1 MKILHVVQG
10 YPPAIGGTEEAFG
23 HLSEQL
29 VRQFG
34 DEVCVFT
41 TNCYG
46 GDAFNRFGLPL
57 MKAGTTK
64 TNNVEVKR
72 FKVIRWVSWLFK
84 IPQYVAYKMKCNCSQ
99 YLRTL
104 YQGPVIAGLGRAIR
118 QSDAD
123 LVVASSFPLLHM
135 YTAVKAAK
143 KAAKPVILV
152 GGLHPEDAWSFD
164 RPMIAEALK
173 AADACIAYTGYEA
186 GQILKMGVA
195 QENIYTIGLGVDL
208 QTNNPETQA
217 DIRDR
222 LGLNDVPV
230 VGYIG
235 QISAHKGVDL
245 LVKAMQVVWVQHPET
260 QLLIAG
266 ARRPFVE
273 KVEELIAGLPDW
285 QLNNIV
291 IHYDFPDEEKA
302 SLYQA
307 LDVFVYPSRYE
318 SFGIAFLEAWNAH
331 KPVIG
336 RKVGAVPWVVE
347 DGVNG
352 LLFDSDDIGGLAS
365 AINQLIEDPELA
377 HRLAENG
384 NQKVISQYT
393 WSAIACQF
401 HAVYA
406 EVIDRKRGAWQ
417 A

>member
-29 VRQFG
+29 VRNFG
-34 DEVCVFT
+34 DEVTVFT
-41 TNCYG
+41 TNCFG

-57 MKAGTTK
+57 MKAGTEDI
-64 TNNVEVKR
+64 NGVKVMR
-72 FKVIRWVSWLFK
+72 FRVMRWLSWFSK
-84 IPQYVAYKMKCNCSQ
+84 IPQYVTYKMKCRCSQ

-104 YQGPVIAGLGRAIR
+104 YQGPVIAGLGQAIR
-118 QSDAD
+118 RSDAD

-135 YTAVKAAK
+135 YTALKAAK
-143 KAAKPVILV
+143 IADKPIILV

-164 RPMIAEALK
+164 RHMIAKALK

-195 QENIYTIGLGVDL
+195 EENIYTIGLGVDL
-208 QTNNPETQA
+208 QTNNPETQT
-217 DIRDR
+217 DIRDH
-222 LGLNDVPV
+222 LGLKDGPV

-245 LVKAMQVVWVQHPET
+245 LFKSMQRVWVHHPEA

-266 ARRPFVE
+266 ARRPFAE
-273 KVEELIAGLPDW
+273 KVEEMILALPEW
-285 QLNNIV
+285 QKNNI
-291 IHYDFPDEEKA
+291 IIRYDFPDNEKA
-302 SLYQA
+302 SLYQV
-307 LDVFVYPSRYE
+307 LDIFVYPSRYE

-336 RKVGAVPWVVE
+336 LKVGAIPWVVE

-352 LLFDSDDIGGLAS
+352 LLVDGDDIGGLAS
-365 AINQLIEDPELA
+365 AINRLIEDPKLA
-377 HRLAENG
+377 QRLAENG
-384 NQKVISQYT
+384 NQKVVSQYT
-393 WSAIACQF
+393 WSAIASQF
-401 HAVYA
+401 HAVYE
-406 EVIDRKRGAWQ
+406 EVIKQKREAWR

>member
-10 YPPAIGGTEEAFG
+10 YPPATGGTEEAFG
-23 HLSEQL
+23 HLSEHL

-34 DEVCVFT
+34 DEVSVFT

-64 TNNVEVKR
+64 INNVEVRR
-72 FKVIRWVSWLFK
+72 FKLMRWVSWLFK
-84 IPQYVAYKMKCNCSQ
+84 GPQYMTYKMKCQCSQ

-104 YQGPVIAGLGRAIR
+104 YQGPVIAGLGQAIR
-118 QSDAD
+118 RSDAD

-135 YTAVKAAK
+135 YTALKAAK

-208 QTNNPETQA
+208 QTNNPETQVN
-217 DIRDR
+217 IRDR
-222 LGLNDVPV
+222 LGLNDGPV

-245 LVKAMQVVWVQHPET
+245 LIKSMQLVWVQRPET

-266 ARRPFVE
+266 ARRPFAE

-285 QLNNIV
+285 QKNNIV

-336 RKVGAVPWVVE
+336 LKVGAIPWVVE
-347 DGVNG
+347 DEMDG
-352 LLFDSDDIGGLAS
+352 LLVDGDDIEGLAN
-365 AINQLIEDPELA
+365 AINRLIEDPELA
-377 HRLAENG
+377 HKLAENG
-384 NQKVISQYT
+384 NLKVTSQYT
-393 WSAIACQF
+393 WSAIASQF
-401 HAVYA
+401 HAVYE
-406 EVIDRKRGAWQ
+406 EVIKQKRGAWR

>member
-10 YPPAIGGTEEAFG
+10 YPPATGGTEEAFG

-34 DEVCVFT
+34 DEVSVFT

-57 MKAGTTK
+57 MKPGTTK
-64 TNNVEVKR
+64 IKNVEVRR
-72 FKVIRWVSWLFK
+72 FKVIRWISWLFK

-99 YLRTL
+99 YLCTL
-104 YQGPVIAGLGRAIR
+104 YQGPVIAGLGQAIR
-118 QSDAD
+118 RSDAD

-135 YTAVKAAK
+135 YTALKAAK

-217 DIRDR
+217 NIRDR
-222 LGLNDVPV
+222 LGLNDGPV

-245 LVKAMQVVWVQHPET
+245 LIKSMQLVWVQHPGT

-266 ARRPFVE
+266 ARRPFAE

-285 QLNNIV
+285 QKNNIV
-291 IHYDFPDEEKA
+291 INYDFPEEEKA
-302 SLYQA
+302 SLYRV
-307 LDVFVYPSRYE
+307 LDVFVYPSRHE

-336 RKVGAVPWVVE
+336 LKVGAIPWVVDDE
-347 DGVNG
+347 VNG
-352 LLFDSDDIGGLAS
+352 LLVDGDDIGGLAS
-365 AINQLIEDPELA
+365 AINRLIEEPELA

-384 NQKVISQYT
+384 NQKVVNQHT
-393 WSAIACQF
+393 WSAVASQF
-401 HAVYA
+401 HAVYE
-406 EVIDRKRGAWQ
+406 EVVNRKRKAWR